1 MTIDRTKLLTLGGL
15 DKFKTRQD
23 AANALAFLKRSNIVM
38 DGNEIA
44 ITKTEAATGVDAVVL
59 KALTSSSAIS
69 DSQLSTVSASKI
81 SGVLSIDNI
90 PAAAVERVVP
100 VANAAARKAL
110 TSSSVQLGDVVHE
123 RDTGFMWF
131 VVDTSKLNSDDGYL
145 KFTAGAAASVP
156 WSGVTDKPES
166 YTPSSHTHGNISNDG
181 KIGSTANLPIIT
193 GTNGVLQAGS
203 FGNSANTFCEGNDS
217 RLSDSRDPNDHASN
231 KVTAMTGYSK
241 ASSAAAIGTSDSLN
255 VAMGKVEYKLDDA
268 ISNAGDMGSYAK
280 ALSSSA
286 IGTSDS
292 IVTAIGKLEKKA
304 DDTAANA
311 GNMSSYSKG
320 SVADVTTSDTVVSAI
335 GKIEAKVDNIATDAE
350 IAEEIFGITA

>member
-15 DKFKTRQD
+15 DKFKDRQD
-23 AANALAFLKRSNIVM
+23 AANALTFLKRSNIAM

-44 ITKTEAATGVDAVVL
+44 ITQTEAATGVEAVVL
-59 KALTSSSAIS
+59 KALTSDSTISA
-69 DSQLSTVSASKI
+69 AKI
-81 SGVLSIDNI
+81 SGVLSLENI
-90 PAAAVERVVP
+90 PAAAQERVVP

-110 TSSSVQLGDVVHE
+110 TDSSVQLGDVVHE
-123 RDTGFMWF
+123 QDTGFMWY
-131 VVDTSKLNSDDGYL
+131 VVDTSKLDSDEGYL

-193 GTNGVLQAGS
+193 GTGGVLQAGS
-203 FGNSANTFCEGNDS
+203 FGTAANTFCEGNDS

-255 VAMGKVEYKLDDA
+255 VAMGKVEYKLDGA

-286 IGTSDS
+286 VSTSDS
-292 IVTAIGKLEKKA
+292 IVVAIGKLEKKA
-304 DDTAANA
+304 DDAASNA
-311 GNMSSYSKG
+311 GDMSSYAKG
-320 SVADVTTSDTVVSAI
+320 SVAAVSTSDTVVGAI
-335 GKIEAKVDNIATDAE
+335 GKLEAKVDNVASDSE
-350 IAEEIFGITA
+350 IDEEIFGITA